1 MGTMT
6 FSKDMAESFG
16 RMIET
21 PDGSFDIARKEESE
35 LSDIYKTRGETP
47 ELEKL
52 TVRDSR
58 APELPLSS
66 MITLRECTLITGRY
80 RGVLARRVRSRIL
93 IST

>member
-1 MGTMT
+1 MT
-6 FSKDMAESFG
+6 PAGIDSLG
-16 RMIET
+16 RAGRSRTI
-21 PDGSFDIARKEESE
+21 GEEE
-35 LSDIYKTRGETP
+35 RYYKIINAGREP

-52 TVRDSR
+52 TERDSR